1 MGERRKSTC
10 LLPGRQFS
18 GSVSF
23 QPVERT
29 RILSLPPPYMAP
41 GAERTPVHRRA
52 ILLDAR
58 TRTDSFKGRPQRHT
72 AILPA
77 QIQGFKQTRR
87 LHPSDHWSGRH
98 RFRTHRHPV
107 CKLTRLRNKT
117 PALWVHKV
125 GVYKSVD
132 FLHKFDGCESS
143 SLQFFCGIR
152 SSSSRPVH
160 IDGFTETQGS
170 SAFLSHFKKLFCCVS
185 HMKVSHNLLGLRDTN
200 IRHYS

>member
-10 LLPGRQFS
+10 LLPGRHFS

-58 TRTDSFKGRPQRHT
+58 TRTDSFKGWPQRHT

-87 LHPSDHWSGRH
+87 LHPSDHRSGRH

-107 CKLTRLRNKT
+107 CKLTQLRNKT
-117 PALWVHKV
+117 PHPTHLPHTQLHTPHNTKYIFMLSDVLREVKSGKKALK
-125 GVYKSVD
+125 
-132 FLHKFDGCESS
+132 GCTKYEY
-143 SLQFFCGIR
+143 LTI
-152 SSSSRPVH
+152 
-160 IDGFTETQGS
+160 
-170 SAFLSHFKKLFCCVS
+170 
-185 HMKVSHNLLGLRDTN
+185 
-200 IRHYS
+200 